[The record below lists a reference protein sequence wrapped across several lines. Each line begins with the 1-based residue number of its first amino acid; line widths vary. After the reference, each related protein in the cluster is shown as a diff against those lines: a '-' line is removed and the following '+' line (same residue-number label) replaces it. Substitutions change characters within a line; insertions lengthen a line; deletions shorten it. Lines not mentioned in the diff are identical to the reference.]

1 MRIQGSRETL
11 EWRRRRAL
19 VLVDEGFSLN
29 EVGRI
34 IGCAPSSVMRWRD
47 RRQEGGDEALVVR
60 FSPGRTPKLSA
71 KQKKKLEKILLAGP
85 LASRYRTDLWTCA
98 RVAEVIERNFGV
110 SYHPDHVGKLLRQM
124 GWSHQKPEKRA
135 LKRSQ
140 QEVERWLLKEWP
152 RVKKTPANWVP
163 ISYS

>member
-1 MRIQGSRETL
+1 MRIQGSAETL
-11 EWRRRRAL
+11 EWRRKRAL
-19 VLVDEGFSLN
+19 VLLDEGRSLN

-47 RRQEGGDEALVVR
+47 RRRKGGAEALKVR

-85 LASRYRTDLWTCA
+85 LAFGYRTDLWTCA

-110 SYHPDHVGKLLRQM
+110 SYHPDHVGKLLHQM
-124 GWSHQKPEKRA
+124 GWSHRKPEKRA
-135 LKRSQ
+135 IERNQK
-140 QEVERWLLKEWP
+140 EVDRWIAEEWP
-152 RVKKTPANWVP
+152 RVKKTPANWAP
-163 ISYS
+163 ISSS